1 MLLITDD
8 WITIVEGLQA
18 DPTTLSVADFD
29 NAGSVNLP
37 TEGIDS
43 GSRKDITSVT
53 TSAYNAFTL
62 NNTGRSWISLSDYST
77 FALREGHD
85 VLDIAYDGPAS
96 TQNSLTF
103 RANEF
108 TGTSSD
114 PILEVTYTQPITIL
128 TDEVD
133 YAYDHAM
140 RRVSKTKDSTTLY
153 PSLDYSVEGT
163 TTTVYVSGP
172 SGLVAQVE
180 DNGTITTTQTLHTDH
195 LGSTSVVTDEDG
207 IMVELLDYHPYGS
220 ERSSWSLTAEEAE
233 TDKTYIGEYSD
244 DETGLSYLNA
254 RYYDPG
260 RGGFLVQDVVFVNI
274 GVDRRTELALLNPQ
288 LLNAYAYGADNPIR
302 NTDKEGEF
310 LDVLADIAFIA
321 YDTYRVVD
329 AALTGGDV
337 GREATALGAD
347 AMGALIPGATG
358 LGLSVRGVDK
368 VGDVVKAVDR
378 MSEVRSIGKAGET
391 AAGIQ
396 KNSERIPSLTDTA
409 TFRIPDGL
417 DHQKKILQEVKNTI
431 YQPLTNQL
439 KDFIGYTQ
447 KEGYTFDLF
456 VRPDTQLSRP
466 LQDVAESGVVNIKR
480 SLD

>member
-103 RANEF
+103 RANEY
-108 TGTSSD
+108 TGISYD

-133 YAYDHAM
+133 YSYDHAM
-140 RRVSKTKDSTTLY
+140 RRVSKTQDSTTTLY
-153 PSLDYSVEGT
+153 PSSDYSVEGAT
-163 TTTVYVSGP
+163 TTAYVQGP
-172 SGLVAQVE
+172 SGLVAQIE
-180 DNGTITTTQTLHTDH
+180 DDGVTSTTQTLHTDH
-195 LGSTSVVTDEDG
+195 LGSTSVVTDESG
-207 IMVELLDYHPYGS
+207 IMVELLDYHPYGT
-220 ERSSWSLTAEEAE
+220 ERISWSLETGGVQ

-260 RGGFLVQDVVFVNI
+260 RGQFLGQDPAFLDI
-274 GVDRRTELALLNPQ
+274 GVNDEIFKEKYERKLIQHLLDPQALNSYSYGLGNPVLNSDPEGAIAPLAAAIAWAVVEVGLSAYDAYTAYQTANDPNASALEKGLTAGGFVAGLLAPGGG
-288 LLNAYAYGADNPIR
+288 YGKVTNEVFSSVS
-302 NTDKEGEF
+302 NYFQKEGVT
-310 LDVLADIAFIA
+310 LTQHALQRVIQRADQGI
-321 YDTYRVVD
+321 TPKGVVD
-329 AALTGGDV
+329 ALRSGERFIDTWHNNTVFLKNG
-337 GREATALGAD
+337 
-347 AMGALIPGATG
+347 
-358 LGLSVRGVDK
+358 VRVSVDK
-368 VGDVVKAVDR
+368 DNVVRTVVSESRDLNTVDR
-378 MSEVRSIGKAGET
+378 
-391 AAGIQ
+391 
-396 KNSERIPSLTDTA
+396 
-409 TFRIPDGL
+409 
-417 DHQKKILQEVKNTI
+417 
-431 YQPLTNQL
+431 
-439 KDFIGYTQ
+439 FI
-447 KEGYTFDLF
+447 KVE
-456 VRPDTQLSRP
+456 
-466 LQDVAESGVVNIKR
+466 E
-480 SLD
+480 